1 MVAGFFPNHSLLRLS
16 QISKFAVDP
25 LARTPPDELLGTFL
39 IEEAFNPLNAAIRPD
54 GFDDPAETI
63 RALLRVKRGSV
74 FHLSYALSWL
84 MAPLSAPSN
93 LLTVR
98 ATILI

>member
-16 QISKFAVDP
+16 QVSKFAVDP
-25 LARTPPDELLGTFL
+25 LAQTLPDELLGTLL
-39 IEEAFNPLNAAIRPD
+39 IEETFNPLGPAIRPGD
-54 GFDDPAETI
+54 VDDPADAI
-63 RALLRVKRGSV
+63 CALLGVKRGGV
-74 FHLSYALSWL
+74 FHLSHALSWL
-84 MAPLSAPSN
+84 MAPLSALSN